1 MTELPDLAAL
11 HRAVTPT
18 MDEAAANQRAVF
30 ALQPSLP
37 ELRDASTSLMADR
50 ARAEFDTGLSATWR
64 GRLALRLSRCT
75 REGEQRDD

>member
-18 MDEAAANQRAVF
+18 AAQAAANLRAVF

-37 ELRDASTSLMADR
+37 ELRAASTSLMADR
-50 ARAEFDTGLSATWR
+50 ARAELDASLSATWR
-64 GRLALRLSRCT
+64 GRLALRLSRWYARRRTT
-75 REGEQRDD
+75 R